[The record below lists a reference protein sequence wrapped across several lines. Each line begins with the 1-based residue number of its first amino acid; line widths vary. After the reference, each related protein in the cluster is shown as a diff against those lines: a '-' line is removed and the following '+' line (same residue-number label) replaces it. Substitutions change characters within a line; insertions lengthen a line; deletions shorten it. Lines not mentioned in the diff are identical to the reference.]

1 MSHQIA
7 MVLPPRERFRAADA
21 GAAALTIYA
30 LNRVSHYGDSVLVFG
45 GQEDHFAD
53 VNYEYVPVPFVWFLG
68 RNLAYARSCIQ
79 SLRTKSIPLIEVH
92 NRVVLALRIK
102 KAFPDRMVTM
112 HFHNDSWGMGGS
124 RTVKERQHLL
134 QTLDAAYC
142 VSEYVAKRLL
152 DGVQPE
158 LAAKVHVVHNP
169 IEPTDV
175 QAESARHNWI
185 VYSGRFI
192 PEKGVLELAKALA
205 ILLPK
210 YPSWK
215 TVFLGAWGFGH
226 EAGRSQ
232 YEKDVY
238 AALST
243 VAEQVDFRGH
253 VSHATVLETLR
264 QAKISVA
271 PSTGIDAFPRAPLE
285 AMDAGCAVIL
295 STSGG
300 LPEIAGDAGVL
311 VSPVNVE
318 TLTVALESLIKDEQY
333 RLECAVKCQN
343 RARENFTVNKQ
354 VAILDSV
361 RSKLLRIK

>member
-1 MSHQIA
+1 MKVAEIA
-7 MVLPPRERFRAADA
+7 IVLPPRERFRAADA

-30 LNRVSHYGDSVLVFG
+30 LNRVSRYIDSVVVFG
-45 GQEDHFAD
+45 GQKDHFAD
-53 VNYEYVPVPFVWFLG
+53 VSYEYVPVPFVWLLG

-79 SLRTKSIPLIEVH
+79 LLREKPIRLIEVH

-102 KAFPDRMVTM
+102 KALPDRMVTI

-152 DGVQPE
+152 DGIPPE
-158 LAAKVHVVHNP
+158 LAAKVHIVHNP
-169 IEPTDV
+169 IEPTEV
-175 QAESARHNWI
+175 NVNSERNHWI

-232 YEKDVY
+232 YEKEVY

-300 LPEIAGDAGVL
+300 LPEIAGDAGLL
-311 VSPVNVE
+311 VSRVNVE
-318 TLTVALESLIKDEQY
+318 TLTVALESLMQDEQY
-333 RLECAVKCQN
+333 RLECATKCQK
-343 RARENFTVNKQ
+343 RARENFTVYKQ
-354 VAILDSV
+354 VARLDSV
-361 RSKLLRIK
+361 RNELLRI